1 MFGSNP
7 YKNILLYLGLFSLF
21 LSAARAGEIPVNKT
35 GPGFAFTQNAGQ
47 WNADIRYRFSSSN
60 LDIHVKSNS
69 ISYFIFEGNAM
80 ALIGKHAHIEH
91 PEISSINSHFIKL
104 NFLGSNPNTY
114 IENEKRAS
122 YYYNYFNGK
131 DPGKWKSNIPVYK
144 KLIYKKL
151 YPGIDLNLEGN
162 SFDKGL
168 KYDWII
174 SPNTD
179 INNIQMQFEGAVS
192 VKEEYGDL
200 YIYHSLGYMR
210 ENRPYAYQIINGIE
224 VQVLVK
230 YKVNGNKAGFEITG
244 NYNKNFELIIDPDLI
259 FSTYSGSSADNFG
272 FTATYDSKGNLYAGG
287 IAGVLYGTFN
297 VTPGAFQT
305 AYKGGVGR
313 LPVGLACDIAYSK
326 YSSDGTQLLYS
337 TYFGGSDDDYPHSFV
352 VDKNDNLIIMGSTYS
367 SDFPTGSNA
376 YDSTYNG
383 GSDILVAKFNEAG
396 TILIGSTYIGGTLND
411 GRNDLSPLNRFY
423 ADNFRGDVITDKN
436 DQIIVGSVTF
446 SSNFPYTAG
455 SFGVSYNF
463 GNFQKGVLFKLSA
476 DLKTLIFSSLLP
488 GTNDDAIYSVDLNA
502 NDDIFIAGGTT
513 ADSLF
518 ANMTDTF
525 NGGNCD
531 GFIAKIKNDGSQV
544 LNARYFGTSSYD
556 QIFSLELDELE
567 NMYIVGQ
574 SEGSV
579 PIKGNVYR
587 NANSHQFIACID
599 KNFTGTLF
607 STVFGSGRNSI
618 DLTINA
624 FLVDNC
630 GRIFVSGWGGGIAGS
645 GSTLALPV
653 TTNAVQT
660 TTDGKDFYILVLGKD
675 AKKVLFASFF
685 GGNQSGDHVDGG
697 TSRFDK
703 RGFIYQSVCASCEDD
718 TLPPNISDFPTTPN
732 AAFTIKSSKRC
743 SNAAFKIGFNFSEAM
758 FGYVVDSCTG
768 IITFESQNPDVIAW
782 KWIFPNGQISTEEKP
797 AGLINDFKDKP
808 VTFIAYYGSK
818 CSDTVTNTILF
829 QDSIYKPG
837 FPNVF
842 TPNDDHINDVFTYGG
857 LNTQCDK
864 VSIEIYNRWGQLLFE
879 SKEVNF
885 AWDGTDQEGNKVTEG
900 VYFYMSSVEQRG
912 QPVKTLHGTLML
924 LR

>member
-1 MFGSNP
+1 MLGSYL
-7 YKNILLYLGLFSLF
+7 YKNTFLFFGLFSHFLF
-21 LSAARAGEIPVNKT
+21 AARAGEIQVNNA
-35 GPGFAFTQNAGQ
+35 GSGFAFTQNAGQ
-47 WNADIRYRFSSSN
+47 WNSDIRYRFSSSN
-60 LDIHVKSNS
+60 LDIHIKNNS
-69 ISYFIFEGNAM
+69 INYFIFDQKAM
-80 ALIGKHAHIEH
+80 SVIGKHAHIEQ
-91 PEISSINSHFIKL
+91 PEINTINSHFIKL
-104 NFLGSNPNTY
+104 NFIGSNPQTY
-114 IENEKRAS
+114 IETEQMDS
-122 YYYNYFNGK
+122 YYYNYFIGK
-131 DPGKWKSNIPVYK
+131 DQGKWKSKVHSYRQLTYK
-144 KLIYKKL
+144 KMYA
-151 YPGIDLNLEGN
+151 GIDLKLSGN
-162 SFDKGL
+162 SFEKGI

-174 SPNTD
+174 SPQAD
-179 INNIQMQFEGAVS
+179 INLIQMQFEGAVS
-192 VKEEYGDL
+192 VIEEYGDL
-200 YIYHSLGYMR
+200 FIHHSLGYMR
-210 ENRPYAYQIINGIE
+210 EKRPYAYQIINGNE
-224 VQVLVK
+224 VQVAVN
-230 YKVNGNKAGFEITG
+230 YKVKGNHAGFEITG
-244 NYNKNFELIIDPDLI
+244 AYNKNHALIIDPDLI

-287 IAGVLYGTFN
+287 IAGVMYGTFN

-305 AYKGGVGR
+305 TYKGGVGR
-313 LPVGLACDIAYSK
+313 VPVSLACDIAFSK

-352 VDKNDNLIIMGSTYS
+352 VDKNDNLIIMGSTFS
-367 SDFPTGSNA
+367 SDFPTSTNA
-376 YDSTYNG
+376 FDTSYNG
-383 GSDILVAKFNEAG
+383 GSDILVAKFNETG
-396 TILIGSTYIGGTLND
+396 TSLIGSTYMGGNLND

-436 DQIIVGSVTF
+436 DMIIVGSVTI

-455 SFGVSYNF
+455 SFGVSFNF

-488 GTNDDAIYSVDLNA
+488 GTNDDAIYSVDLNT
-502 NDDIFIAGGTT
+502 NDDIYIAGGTT

-518 ANMTDTF
+518 ANMSDTF

-544 LNARYFGTSSYD
+544 LNARYFGTGAYD

-574 SEGSV
+574 SEGV
-579 PIKGNVYR
+579 IPIIGNVYR
-587 NANSHQFIACID
+587 NTNSHQFIACID
-599 KNFTGTLF
+599 KNFKNTIF

-645 GSTLALPV
+645 GSTLDLPV
-653 TTNAVQT
+653 TSNAVQSV
-660 TTDGKDFYILVLGKD
+660 TDGKDFYILVLGKD
-675 AKKVLFASFF
+675 AKKVLFASYF

-703 RGFIYQSVCASCEDD
+703 RGFIYQSVCASCQDVAG
-718 TLPPNISDFPTTPN
+718 PPNISDFPTTLNAVFPN
-732 AAFTIKSSKRC
+732 KASARC
-743 SNAAFKIGFNFSEAM
+743 SNAAFKIRFNFSEAN
-758 FGYVVDSCTG
+758 FGYAVDSCTG
-768 IITFESQNPDVIAW
+768 VIIFESQNPDVIAY

-797 AGLINDFKDKP
+797 SGLIQDFKDKP
-808 VTFIAYYGSK
+808 VTFIAYYGSN
-818 CSDTVTNTILF
+818 CSDTVTHTILF

-837 FPNVF
+837 FQNVF
-842 TPNDDHINDVFTYGG
+842 TPNEDHINDVFIYGG

-885 AWDGTDQEGNKVTEG
+885 AWNGTDTNGNKVSEG
-900 VYFYMSSVEQRG
+900 VYFYMATVEQRG
-912 QPVKTLHGTLML
+912 QSIKRLHGTIML
-924 LR
+924 IR